1 MVSSCLGTYTGSNA
15 LGMHL
20 SNLLIYVITLC
31 VSDYVVPFEHL
42 MYLPCAD
49 ESIVKLLEHKPH
61 IEINKLLRNVA
72 PCVN

>member
-15 LGMHL
+15 HGMHL

-49 ESIVKLLEHKPH
+49 ESIVYIVRTQTTH
-61 IEINKLLRNVA
+61 
-72 PCVN
+72 